1 MIIRRSI
8 VLAVALVLSGAV
20 SAEEVQWVR
29 VTVLLEQGPGAA
41 QKHGESLIRGGVY
54 SIGEVERR
62 GLAAIDAEIVE
73 RVRFLAGKMHD
84 VEESMRVGDLVS
96 RQYYLPLQVGRQ
108 AVVPVIDL
116 NPRLGIV
123 LTPQRFLNDRMV
135 CEIQFLV
142 PEGPAGVVEYTGEP
156 ITLTLKEADIRDVIR
171 VFGKLTE
178 REITFDESVEG
189 KVTVDL
195 RDMPWDQALDVVL
208 RTNNLGWRSEGEVLR
223 VAPLDELSRRKKVR
237 TKATINLL
245 RGSAGSATIA
255 SRGDEVNRTVVVVV
269 ESVSG
274 EPELVAERDGL
285 VRPPVF
291 AKTSGRE
298 LDDTAMG
305 DVLVFRG
312 TTTVDGDL
320 VDIKI
325 LASPFEDTSELSP
338 EPMRS
343 SRPWTV
349 LDEQV
354 KRVEAIVGYGLRLTH
369 VPPTEVTDVKAV
381 ERIGVDVEIGP
392 PPSQMAEDYPD
403 HHVVSVYLKDLDS
416 DEIVSAPRI
425 PVRKGEEGVVR
436 GNIPQSGGGNAEFVM
451 KVLIGKD
458 GSRARYSW
466 TVSVEGRVVSSHTA
480 ELEL

>member
-1 MIIRRSI
+1 M
-8 VLAVALVLSGAV
+8 LVLD
-20 SAEEVQWVR
+20 
-29 VTVLLEQGPGAA
+29 
-41 QKHGESLIRGGVY
+41 H
-54 SIGEVERR
+54 
-62 GLAAIDAEIVE
+62 IV
-73 RVRFLAGKMHD
+73 
-84 VEESMRVGDLVS
+84 
-96 RQYYLPLQVGRQ
+96 
-108 AVVPVIDL
+108 
-116 NPRLGIV
+116 
-123 LTPQRFLNDRMV
+123 
-135 CEIQFLV
+135 
-142 PEGPAGVVEYTGEP
+142 
-156 ITLTLKEADIRDVIR
+156 
-171 VFGKLTE
+171 
-178 REITFDESVEG
+178 
-189 KVTVDL
+189 
-195 RDMPWDQALDVVL
+195 
-208 RTNNLGWRSEGEVLR
+208 
-223 VAPLDELSRRKKVR
+223 
-237 TKATINLL
+237 
-245 RGSAGSATIA
+245 GS
-255 SRGDEVNRTVVVVV
+255 
-269 ESVSG
+269 